1 MCKLLV
7 IASIRHLHSLWD
19 GTMDYLDPAT
29 HRFEQVY
36 LLVDCNNFFCSCERL
51 FRPDLEGR
59 PLLVLSNN
67 DGCVIAR
74 SQEAKD
80 LGIPMGI
87 AVFKIKNLIRRHH
100 IVTFSSNFS
109 LYLDISRRVMEV
121 LEHLCDDTQVYSVD
135 EAFYALNTS
144 AKKKL

>member
-1 MCKLLV
+1 M
-7 IASIRHLHSLWD
+7 SFEFR
-19 GTMDYLDPAT
+19 DPVT
-29 HRFEQVY
+29 YFYDKVY

-135 EAFYALNTS
+135 EAFLCFKHISEKEA
-144 AKKKL
+144 